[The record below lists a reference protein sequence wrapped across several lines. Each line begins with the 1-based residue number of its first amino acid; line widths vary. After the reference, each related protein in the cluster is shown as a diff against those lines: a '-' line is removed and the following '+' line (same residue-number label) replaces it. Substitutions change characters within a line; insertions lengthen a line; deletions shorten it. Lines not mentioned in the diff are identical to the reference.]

1 VQKVLNSFK
10 KASKEKELNKREE
23 KNERRKK
30 PKFENIIIFV
40 RGEEYIHQT

>member
-1 VQKVLNSFK
+1 VLKVLNSFK

-23 KNERRKK
+23 KK

-40 RGEEYIHQT
+40 RGEEYIH

>member
-10 KASKEKELNKREE
+10 KASKEKELNKRGE

-30 PKFENIIIFV
+30 AEI
-40 RGEEYIHQT
+40 